1 MVYQKDIKLNN
12 GNTIPAVGLGTWQ
25 SSEEGDVVYKAV
37 KTSLAQ
43 GYRHIDAAFA
53 YGNEAEVGR
62 GIRDGLKESGLKR
75 SDIFVTTKLAP
86 IHGRPSLV
94 AKAFEGSLAKL
105 DIEYIDLY
113 MMHWP
118 VALNPEP
125 GVAIPL
131 RADGSRDLDEQVN
144 GRFED
149 TWAAM
154 EKLLEGGKVKN
165 IGVAN
170 FSIPNLDRILKTA
183 KVVPAV
189 NQIELHPYLPQE
201 KLINYCQSK
210 GIHVTAYSPLGS
222 SQSTLLQDPTLNKIA
237 SSHNISV
244 AQVLLSWGVTRSSVL
259 PKSVNPD
266 RIKSNIEL
274 IELSNEEI
282 KEINDISKTNTKR
295 FVRPA
300 WGVPVFDEDFE

>member
-1 MVYQKDIKLNN
+1 M
-12 GNTIPAVGLGTWQ
+12 
-25 SSEEGDVVYKAV
+25 
-37 KTSLAQ
+37 
-43 GYRHIDAAFA
+43 A

-62 GIRDGLKESGLKR
+62 GIRDGLKESGLSR
-75 SDIFVTTKLAP
+75 RDIFVTTKLAP
-86 IHGRPSLV
+86 VHGRPSLV
-94 AKAFEGSLAKL
+94 AKAFEDSLAKL
-105 DIEYIDLY
+105 GIEYIDLY

-125 GVAIPL
+125 GVMIPL

-154 EKLLEGGKVKN
+154 EKLLDTGKVKN
-165 IGVAN
+165 LGVAN
-170 FSIPNLDRILKTA
+170 FAIPNLERLLKTA
-183 KVVPAV
+183 KVIPAV
-189 NQIELHPYLPQE
+189 NQVELHPYLPQN
-201 KLINYCQSK
+201 KLIDYCQSK

-222 SQSTLLQDPTLNKIA
+222 TQSTLLQDATLNKIA
-237 SSHNISV
+237 EAHKISV

-259 PKSVNPD
+259 PKSINPD

-274 IELSNEEI
+274 VELNDKEI
-282 KEINDISKTNTKR
+282 QEINDISKSNTKR

-300 WGVPVFDEDFE
+300 WGVPVFDEDF